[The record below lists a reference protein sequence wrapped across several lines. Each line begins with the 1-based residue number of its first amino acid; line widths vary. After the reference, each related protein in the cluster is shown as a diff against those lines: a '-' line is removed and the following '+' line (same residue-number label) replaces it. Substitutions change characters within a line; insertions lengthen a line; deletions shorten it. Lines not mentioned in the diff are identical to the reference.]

1 MFWAVKLAE
10 TDDPEKY
17 GHSGYGEG
25 VDVRSQF
32 SWSNGSLFK
41 NVVIFGV
48 DNSSSAHVDNEKDI
62 LVLGDGPTKG
72 LDDTTITAEAN
83 YSINFTMPYNG
94 RNKFLI
100 CQCSK
105 NISIESNRF
114 RNETI
119 SIMFRKYFKTFC
131 NQ

>member
-1 MFWAVKLAE
+1 MDTVVMAKELMYVHNFHGQMVVYLKML
-10 TDDPEKY
+10 
-17 GHSGYGEG
+17 
-25 VDVRSQF
+25 
-32 SWSNGSLFK
+32 LFLELIIVLLRMLIIRK
-41 NVVIFGV
+41 IK
-48 DNSSSAHVDNEKDI
+48 KDI

-72 LDDTTITAEAN
+72 LDDTTITADAN

-94 RNKFLI
+94 CNKFLI

-119 SIMFRKYFKTFC
+119 SIMFRKYLKTFC